1 MKYIYLLPKGKL
13 IHHHHV
19 HCINIFITHTQYL
32 NVVNVFCQTKIKKF
46 KCLPYASVHILERT
60 ILMRDFQKILLNCLR
75 KCIWK
80 LISFT
85 IHKSIL
91 FEYEK
96 MHNFAIC
103 ILHTLELTSIEKS
116 IYFQIFSRSIC
127 VPCYHV
133 STVAEQVRI
142 LLLLSRLLAGISM
155 VETFKKKK
163 KFSYHF
169 KCIVK
174 NDAILPIDRCHCP
187 VPAKTSDIFCGQLMH
202 SFRLPKSHTRSIPNV
217 D

>member
-1 MKYIYLLPKGKL
+1 MKYIYLLPKGKH

-32 NVVNVFCQTKIKKF
+32 NVVNVFCQTKIKRF
-46 KCLPYASVHILERT
+46 KCLERT
-60 ILMRDFQKILLNCLR
+60 ILMRDLQKILLNCLR

-116 IYFQIFSRSIC
+116 ICFQSFHLRSMHR
-127 VPCYHV
+127 V
-133 STVAEQVRI
+133 T
-142 LLLLSRLLAGISM
+142 
-155 VETFKKKK
+155 
-163 KFSYHF
+163 
-169 KCIVK
+169 
-174 NDAILPIDRCHCP
+174 
-187 VPAKTSDIFCGQLMH
+187 TS
-202 SFRLPKSHTRSIPNV
+202 PP
-217 D
+217 